1 MFIREVISVDPTV
14 LESPHMSFLDIAV
27 PMLIMISDF
36 SRYILK
42 YAYRTKIRLSPNS
55 VLTIDHTTD
64 N

>member
-1 MFIREVISVDPTV
+1 MFIRKVTSVDPTV
-14 LESPHMSFLDIAV
+14 LESPHMSFLDIAGS
-27 PMLIMISDF
+27 MLIMISDF

-42 YAYRTKIRLSPNS
+42 YAYRTKIRLSPSS